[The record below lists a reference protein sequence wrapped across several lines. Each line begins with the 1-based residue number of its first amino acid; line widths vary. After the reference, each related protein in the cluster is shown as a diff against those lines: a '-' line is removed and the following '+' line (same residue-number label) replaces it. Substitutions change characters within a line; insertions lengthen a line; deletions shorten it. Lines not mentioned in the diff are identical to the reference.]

1 MRPGFK
7 LSGGSA
13 VYCCL
18 AKDLP
23 IDFKPITP
31 GLEIKYAIQEGEK
44 AGAKITFA
52 GREFD
57 S

>member
-1 MRPGFK
+1 VWFK
-7 LSGGSA
+7 LKYATWFQTLRWISN
-13 VYCCL
+13 
-18 AKDLP
+18 LP